1 MTVVDIN
8 QMKGKLIVQDGA
20 IIFDKVP
27 IVTPNNDVLVSSSR
41 AIDAT
46 DSYH

>member
-1 MTVVDIN
+1 
-8 QMKGKLIVQDGA
+8 MKGKLIVQDGA

-27 IVTPNNDVLVSSSR
+27 IVTPNNDVLVSSPLGT
-41 AIDAT
+41 DAK